1 MANFNQTPS
10 GQASVDLVLP
20 SLAFGV
26 NGTGTWD
33 QPNYAWGG
41 GSTVTLTLGG
51 GTTTTNLLTP
61 AALLG
66 KNASVSTSGANGM
79 WTLRDQLAAK
89 RASAWPSP
97 PA

>member
-10 GQASVDLVLP
+10 GQTSIDLILP

-26 NGTGTWD
+26 NGTGAWD

-51 GTTTTNLLTP
+51 ATTNLLTP

-89 RASAWPSP
+89 RAGAWP
-97 PA
+97 

>member
-10 GQASVDLVLP
+10 GQTSIDLVLP

-51 GTTTTNLLTP
+51 GTTTNLLTP

-89 RASAWPSP
+89 RASAWP
-97 PA
+97 

>member
-10 GQASVDLVLP
+10 GQANVTLALP
-20 SLAFGV
+20 SLAFSA
-26 NGTGTWD
+26 NGTGTWN

-41 GSTVTLTLGG
+41 GNTVALALGG
-51 GTTTTNLLTP
+51 TGGTTTNLLAP

-79 WTLRDQLAAK
+79 WTLQDQLAAK
-89 RASAWPSP
+89 RASAWP
-97 PA
+97 